1 MISTNFLS
9 WCLQTYVQSQLPLPV
24 CLQVSSIPSCFL
36 LGLTQLVIVPPSL
49 SNFPS
54 LHVYC
59 LFPLGCEMFSVFP
72 VFAFPIFTNHLCI
85 KSGECAI
92 VLIVLI
98 LLISIQCIFFTLFSE
113 SWASSFPTASLPLL
127 TPCSWNSVLGVLL
140 LPSDILWFQASSAHW
155 VFIMCHDAPG
165 FCLAL

>member
-1 MISTNFLS
+1 MPANICAVTATLTCLSPGFFHPLLLPSRTYSISHCASL
-9 WCLQTYVQSQLPLPV
+9 
-24 CLQVSSIPSCFL
+24 
-36 LGLTQLVIVPPSL
+36 SL